1 MIPVLSSNKFYSS
14 ENAESSFPEPS
25 ESNALLTKILP
36 HHPRE
41 ARSPTSS
48 LHKDSCTL
56 FTRFQKTSPFYEAF
70 ALMFFSSFSF
80 YFIPVQM
87 ISWTSGWL
95 RRSQF
100 ILWPAWGLSHQL
112 TLFSVYTC
120 VLQSTVDFK
129 TLGRALVLKDHYLA
143 VREPPVASDGR
154 GKLEFPACSLI
165 RGLHCCLDNHTPF

>member
-1 MIPVLSSNKFYSS
+1 MIPVLSSNKFCSS
-14 ENAESSFPEPS
+14 ENAESSLPEPS

-41 ARSPTSS
+41 ARSPTPS

-56 FTRFQKTSPFYEAF
+56 LTRFQKTSPFYEAF

-80 YFIPVQM
+80 SFIPVQM

-100 ILWPAWGLSHQL
+100 ILWPAWG
-112 TLFSVYTC
+112 
-120 VLQSTVDFK
+120 
-129 TLGRALVLKDHYLA
+129 AL
-143 VREPPVASDGR
+143 
-154 GKLEFPACSLI
+154 SLI
-165 RGLHCCLDNHTPF
+165 NPVLCVHVCVAINSWLQDSRTSPDFERPLLSCKRTTCCQWWTWKTGIPSMLAHQRSSLLLR